1 MALYLIR
8 RNLGQAT
15 QGDLDGASIR
25 ALSCLYNYEG
35 LRWLTSYWNEATGQI
50 YCVYEAQS
58 EQQIIEHS
66 AQARIPCDEIT
77 PVQQVN
83 PEEYASQVAT
93 AYNA

>member
-8 RNLGQAT
+8 RNLGHAT
-15 QGDLDGASIR
+15 QGDLDAASIR

-50 YCVYEAQS
+50 YCVYEAQT

-66 AQARIPCDEIT
+66 AQSRIPCDEIT
-77 PVQQVN
+77 PVEQVN
-83 PEEYASQVAT
+83 PEEYASQIAS
-93 AYNA
+93 AYNS